1 MKITFGK
8 VPKEFE
14 NDYESFIGKD
24 SEGNTAQFYY
34 TLDIEEQSD
43 KHGMFTIKDSC
54 DRYIPFDFEQLDELY
69 NVINLLK
76 TYRDDKLKFDNYW
89 KDVWGSTD

>member
-14 NDYESFIGKD
+14 NDHESFTGKD
-24 SEGNTAQFYY
+24 SEGNNAQFYY
-34 TLDIEEQSD
+34 TLDIEEQLD
-43 KHGMFTIKDSC
+43 NNGMFTIKDSC
-54 DRYIPFDFEQLDELY
+54 NRYMPFDFEQLDELY

-89 KDVWGSTD
+89 KDVWGSTH